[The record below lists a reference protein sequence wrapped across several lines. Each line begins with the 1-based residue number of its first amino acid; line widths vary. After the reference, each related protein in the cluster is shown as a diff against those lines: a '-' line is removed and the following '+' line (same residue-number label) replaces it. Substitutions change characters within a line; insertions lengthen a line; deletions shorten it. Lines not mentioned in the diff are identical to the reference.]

1 LKPELA
7 AEFVLID
14 VDSNNYFKGIPF
26 KKVLRLP
33 FTERLKMLE
42 LLQLSDLLLLPSS
55 AESFG
60 VLIVEAQL
68 LGVPVWVQQNTACA
82 EVAGDEITSFQFSGT
97 NLHNSLD
104 KILTKVLDSDT
115 SVLEISRNAKM
126 RATSLYDVNNY
137 IHKMSTFY
145 ENIKS
150 EFGK

>member
-1 LKPELA
+1 
-7 AEFVLID
+7 
-14 VDSNNYFKGIPF
+14 
-26 KKVLRLP
+26 
-33 FTERLKMLE
+33 
-42 LLQLSDLLLLPSS
+42 
-55 AESFG
+55 
-60 VLIVEAQL
+60 
-68 LGVPVWVQQNTACA
+68 
-82 EVAGDEITSFQFSGT
+82 
-97 NLHNSLD
+97 LD